1 MADATAS
8 PAAAP
13 ATKRYPS
20 PGRPC
25 PACQGSAP
33 PGAVHG
39 PMPVYTQYQSPG
51 SIAAIAYQGADP
63 ADDPLWHRS
72 GAASRAE
79 YAYWCRHACGMA
91 CLQMVLHHRDGR
103 TPPLLDL
110 FYGCAD
116 HGGYVRRPD
125 GSIHGLIYAP
135 FAGYVRSEHGLTAA
149 VHPELPLAGLRSELD
164 RGCLVM
170 ASVHPEIRRPDRPAP
185 GRGGHLVLVTGHDSR
200 GLHFRNPS
208 GHTPAAR
215 SAVLPAEV
223 FASFYAGRGVALRP
237 C

>member
-8 PAAAP
+8 QAAAP
-13 ATKRYPS
+13 GARRDTGPDPS
-20 PGRPC
+20 C
-25 PACQGSAP
+25 PACQGAAP
-33 PGAVHG
+33 PGGVHD
-39 PMPVYTQYQSPG
+39 PVPVYTQYQSPDA
-51 SIAAIAYQGADP
+51 IAAIAYRGADP
-63 ADDPLWHRS
+63 ADDPLWQRS

-79 YAYWCRHACGMA
+79 YACWCRHACGMA

-110 FYGCAD
+110 LYGCAD
-116 HGGYVRRPD
+116 HGGYVRQPD
-125 GSIHGLIYAP
+125 GSIRGLIYAP
-135 FAGYVRSEHGLTAA
+135 FAGYVRAEHGLDAT
-149 VHPELPLAGLRSELD
+149 VHPELSLAGLRAELD
-164 RGCLVM
+164 RGRLVM

-185 GRGGHLVLVTGHDSR
+185 GRGGHLVLVIGHDAH

-215 SAVLPAEV
+215 SAVLPAGV